1 MASASH
7 GVRFSRGIAVVM
19 VGALLCGCHVQT
31 RLAVPGMSPAPGVSA
46 PAVKVGDEVRIVLR
60 DGTTAGL
67 IVAEVAADALVGTRG
82 QRYPVGEI
90 VQMEK
95 RHVAPGRTA
104 GLLAGVVAGTFA
116 AFILLMLAF
125 GWEVE

>member
-1 MASASH
+1 MASASRA
-7 GVRFSRGIAVVM
+7 GRVSRGTALVM

-31 RLAVPGMSPAPGVSA
+31 RLAVPGLSPAPGVSA

-60 DGTTAGL
+60 DGTIAGL

-90 VQMEK
+90 VQME
-95 RHVAPGRTA
+95 RRQVAPGRTA
-104 GLLAGVVAGTFA
+104 GLLAGVVAGTLA
-116 AFILLMLAF
+116 AFTLLMLAF
-125 GWEVE
+125 GWELE